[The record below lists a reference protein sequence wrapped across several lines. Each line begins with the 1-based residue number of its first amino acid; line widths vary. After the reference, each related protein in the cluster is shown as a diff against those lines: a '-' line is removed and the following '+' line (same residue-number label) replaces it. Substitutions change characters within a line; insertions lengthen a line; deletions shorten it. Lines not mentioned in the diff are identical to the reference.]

1 MLPIILIT
9 FLISL
14 LGHLLEIVWEPFM
27 VLIPYAFYIIISIF
41 IIFILGEIINKN
53 LSKKYVEISTQT
65 DDLPVET
72 STQTYYKKS
81 DSDSDYDSDSYYDSG
96 SDSDS
101 DLDYSDEE
109 YDYAEEESDYSESE
123 EEEEEY
129 YMDKYGIS
137 FITD

>member
-1 MLPIILIT
+1 MLPIIILIT
-9 FLISL
+9 FLISV
-14 LGHLLEIVWEPFM
+14 LGHILEIVWEPFM

-65 DDLPVET
+65 DDLPVES
-72 STQTYYKKS
+72 STQTNYIKS
-81 DSDSDYDSDSYYDSG
+81 DSESDYDSASDSDYG
-96 SDSDS
+96 S
-101 DLDYSDEE
+101 DYSDEE
-109 YDYAEEESDYSESE
+109 YDYAEEESDYSEEE

>member
-1 MLPIILIT
+1 V
-9 FLISL
+9 
-14 LGHLLEIVWEPFM
+14 LGHILEIVWEPFM
-27 VLIPYAFYIIISIF
+27 VLIPYAFCIIISIF

-72 STQTYYKKS
+72 STQTNYIKS
-81 DSDSDYDSDSYYDSG
+81 DSESDSESDSDTVSYYGSDSDYSE
-96 SDSDS
+96 
-101 DLDYSDEE
+101 EE
-109 YDYAEEESDYSESE
+109 YDYADEEYDCSSVSEE

-129 YMDKYGIS
+129 YMDKYEIS

>member
-1 MLPIILIT
+1 
-9 FLISL
+9 
-14 LGHLLEIVWEPFM
+14 M

-65 DDLPVET
+65 DDLPVES
-72 STQTYYKKS
+72 STQTNYIKSDSESDSDTVSYY
-81 DSDSDYDSDSYYDSG
+81 DSDSDYSE
-96 SDSDS
+96 
-101 DLDYSDEE
+101 EE
-109 YDYAEEESDYSESE
+109 YDYAEEEYDCSSVS

>member
-1 MLPIILIT
+1 MLPIIILIT

-65 DDLPVET
+65 DDLPVES
-72 STQTYYKKS
+72 STQTNYIKS
-81 DSDSDYDSDSYYDSG
+81 DSESDSDTVSYYDSDS
-96 SDSDS
+96 
-101 DLDYSDEE
+101 DYSDEE
-109 YDYAEEESDYSESE
+109 YDYAEKESDYSEEEE

>member
-1 MLPIILIT
+1 MLPIIILIT
-9 FLISL
+9 FLISV
-14 LGHLLEIVWEPFM
+14 LGHILEIVWEPFM

-65 DDLPVET
+65 DDLPVES
-72 STQTYYKKS
+72 STQTNYIKS
-81 DSDSDYDSDSYYDSG
+81 DSESDSDTVSYYDSDS
-96 SDSDS
+96 
-101 DLDYSDEE
+101 DYSDEE
-109 YDYAEEESDYSESE
+109 YDYAEEESDYSEEE

>member
-1 MLPIILIT
+1 MLPIIILIT
-9 FLISL
+9 FLISV
-14 LGHLLEIVWEPFM
+14 LGHILEIVWEPFM

-65 DDLPVET
+65 DDLPVES
-72 STQTYYKKS
+72 STQTNYIKS
-81 DSDSDYDSDSYYDSG
+81 DSESDYDSDSD

-101 DLDYSDEE
+101 DYSDEE
-109 YDYAEEESDYSESE
+109 YDYADEEYDYSES
-123 EEEEEY
+123 EEEEY

>member
-1 MLPIILIT
+1 MLPIIILIT
-9 FLISL
+9 FLISV
-14 LGHLLEIVWEPFM
+14 LGHILEIVWEPFM

-65 DDLPVET
+65 DDLPVES
-72 STQTYYKKS
+72 STQTNYIKS
-81 DSDSDYDSDSYYDSG
+81 DSESDSDTVSYYDSDS
-96 SDSDS
+96 
-101 DLDYSDEE
+101 DYSDEE
-109 YDYAEEESDYSESE
+109 YDYAEKESDYSESEEEEE

>member
-1 MLPIILIT
+1 
-9 FLISL
+9 
-14 LGHLLEIVWEPFM
+14 M

-65 DDLPVET
+65 DDLPVES
-72 STQTYYKKS
+72 STQTNYIKS
-81 DSDSDYDSDSYYDSG
+81 DSESDYDSDSD

-101 DLDYSDEE
+101 DYSDEE
-109 YDYAEEESDYSESE
+109 YDYADEEYDYSESEEE

>member
-1 MLPIILIT
+1 MLPIIILIT
-9 FLISL
+9 FLISV
-14 LGHLLEIVWEPFM
+14 LGHILEIVWEPFM

-65 DDLPVET
+65 DDLPVES
-72 STQTYYKKS
+72 STQTNYIKS
-81 DSDSDYDSDSYYDSG
+81 DSESDSDTVSYYDSDS
-96 SDSDS
+96 
-101 DLDYSDEE
+101 DYSDEE
-109 YDYAEEESDYSESE
+109 YDYAEKESDYSEEEEE

>member
-1 MLPIILIT
+1 MLPIIILIT
-9 FLISL
+9 FLISV
-14 LGHLLEIVWEPFM
+14 LGHILEIVWEPFM

-65 DDLPVET
+65 DDLPVES
-72 STQTYYKKS
+72 STQTNYIKS
-81 DSDSDYDSDSYYDSG
+81 DSESDSDTVSYYDSDS
-96 SDSDS
+96 
-101 DLDYSDEE
+101 DYSDEE
-109 YDYAEEESDYSESE
+109 YDYAEEESDYSEEEE

>member
-1 MLPIILIT
+1 MLPIIILIT
-9 FLISL
+9 FLISV
-14 LGHLLEIVWEPFM
+14 LGHILEIVWEPFM

-65 DDLPVET
+65 DDLPVES
-72 STQTYYKKS
+72 STQTNYIKS
-81 DSDSDYDSDSYYDSG
+81 DSESDSDTVSYYDSDS
-96 SDSDS
+96 
-101 DLDYSDEE
+101 DYSDEE
-109 YDYAEEESDYSESE
+109 YDYAEKESDYSE

>member
-1 MLPIILIT
+1 MLPIIILIT
-9 FLISL
+9 FLISV
-14 LGHLLEIVWEPFM
+14 LGHILEIVWEPFM

-53 LSKKYVEISTQT
+53 LSKKYVEISTQK
-65 DDLPVET
+65 DDLPVES
-72 STQTYYKKS
+72 STQTNYIKS
-81 DSDSDYDSDSYYDSG
+81 DSESDYDSDSD

-101 DLDYSDEE
+101 DYSDEE
-109 YDYAEEESDYSESE
+109 YDYADEEYDYSESEEE

>member
-1 MLPIILIT
+1 
-9 FLISL
+9 LISV
-14 LGHLLEIVWEPFM
+14 LGHILEIVWEPFM

-65 DDLPVET
+65 DDLPVES
-72 STQTYYKKS
+72 STQTNYIKS
-81 DSDSDYDSDSYYDSG
+81 DSESDSDTVSYYGSDSDYSE
-96 SDSDS
+96 
-101 DLDYSDEE
+101 EE
-109 YDYAEEESDYSESE
+109 YDYADEEYDCSSVSEE

>member
-1 MLPIILIT
+1 MLPIIILIT
-9 FLISL
+9 FLISV
-14 LGHLLEIVWEPFM
+14 LGHILEIVWEPFM

-65 DDLPVET
+65 DDLPVES
-72 STQTYYKKS
+72 STQTNYIKS
-81 DSDSDYDSDSYYDSG
+81 DSESDYDSDSD

-101 DLDYSDEE
+101 DYSDEE
-109 YDYAEEESDYSESE
+109 YDYADEEYDYSESEEE